1 MPKPMMTPLDQILV
15 PSVKTDE
22 IYRTRVIGQDFS
34 FTGLKALLGAA
45 GFHTSGDQIA
55 NLAAETEVSREA
67 ARAILSDL
75 SLQHFYDRP
84 LPNDH
89 GEIDDIMRV
98 NYDIDLAIFDEMA
111 MMTVGELKDWMQK
124 ASGPQI
130 KRAGKGL
137 TGVMISAVT
146 KLMSVHDMVYN
157 ARKIECA
164 TQARTHLGLSGS
176 LSTRI
181 QPNHPTDDLNA
192 ITALTWMGLSMGN
205 GDLLIGLNP
214 ADDTVDNIGACLL
227 HLDKIRRQ
235 TGAPTQVCVLS
246 HIRTQLA
253 CLEEGAPLE
262 ILFQSLAGTDS
273 TLREAFDVT
282 VSYLDQAWQVMK
294 EKGVLNKHQFMYF
307 ETGQGSEISYG
318 KHCGIDMS
326 TAEALSYGLCRRY
339 DPCMVNSVTG
349 FIGPETHKDS
359 LQIIYAN
366 LQDLFMGKVMGL
378 PMGVSPCF
386 TLHADASS
394 EGQEIAVELLT
405 VAGANYFMDIYMGVD
420 RMLAYSD
427 TSGHDDQTIREIHN
441 LKPSPEFYHWALEK
455 GIFKESRDG
464 QIARGPNWGNPG
476 IFAESNQAWKDL
488 ISRVPM
494 CYGTTNAGPRMSN
507 HVNRKLKQNIAVARA
522 AAKSKLRFDELEEID
537 FRLIRSQA
545 NNIER
550 HHADPD
556 AGSRLCEK
564 TKSHLQAENRDIQ
577 ILITDGLSAEAVHQ
591 NINELLPVLEDGLR
605 SHGYSLG
612 QTMIAPHGRVKLS
625 EDIANTVNARMV
637 IVLLGERPGAD
648 GKSSRSLSGYL
659 VYRLDDPEAR
669 QQAAEFS
676 KIKDIEFENTV
687 VPNIYYGGIP
697 PMEAGSLIAE
707 RAMQIMDNKAAG
719 NRLNAI
725 LGSRMGLSDAVRES
739 KVESTKTGSTIRVH
753 DFVGQKSISE
763 ADVMMLLH
771 WGVKEILLSQRTI
784 ISPLAGDLLK
794 HEGIKLRYNDSLAK

>member
-1 MPKPMMTPLDQILV
+1 MPKPLMTPLDQIPV
-15 PSVKTDE
+15 PAPKADE
-22 IYRTRVIGQDFS
+22 IYRTRVIGQS
-34 FTGLKALLGAA
+34 FTFIGLKALLGAA
-45 GFHTSGDQIA
+45 GFHTSGDQVA
-55 NLAAETEVSREA
+55 GLAADDEVSREA

-75 SLQHFYDRP
+75 TLQHIYDHP
-84 LPNDH
+84 LTNDR

-98 NYDIDLAIFDEMA
+98 NYDIDLTIFDDMA
-111 MMTVGELKDWMQK
+111 MMTVGELKDWIQK
-124 ASGPQI
+124 ASGAQI

-157 ARKIECA
+157 TRKIECP
-164 TQARTHLGLSGS
+164 TQARTHLGLAGS

-214 ADDTVDNIGACLL
+214 ADDTVDNIGACLI

-262 ILFQSLAGTDS
+262 ILFQSLAGTDA
-273 TLREAFDVT
+273 TLREAFDVS
-282 VSYLDQAWQVMK
+282 VPYLDKAWQTMK

-307 ETGQGSEISYG
+307 ETGQGSEVSYG

-326 TAEALSYGLCRRY
+326 TTEALTYGLCRRY

-366 LQDLFMGKVMGL
+366 LQDLFMGKMMGL

-420 RMLAYSD
+420 RMLAYAD

-464 QIARGPNWGNPG
+464 QITRGPNWGNPA
-476 IFAESNQAWKDL
+476 IFADSKQAWNDL

-494 CYGTTNAGPRMSN
+494 CYGTSNAGPRMAN
-507 HVNRKLKQNIAVARA
+507 HVNRKLKQNIAVARV

-556 AGSRLCEK
+556 AGAHLCEK
-564 TKSHLQAENRDIQ
+564 TRSHLQPENRDIQ

-591 NINELLPVLEDGLR
+591 NINELLPVLEDGLQ
-605 SHGYSLG
+605 SHGYSLS
-612 QTMIAPHGRVKLS
+612 QTMVAPHGRVKLA
-625 EDIANTVNARMV
+625 EDIARTVNAKLV

-659 VYRLDDPEAR
+659 IYRLEDE
-669 QQAAEFS
+669 QTQKLAADFS
-676 KIKDIEFENTV
+676 NIVEIEFENTV

-697 PMEAGSLIAE
+697 PMEAGSLLAE
-707 RAMQIMDNKAAG
+707 RAIQILDNKAAG

-725 LGSRMGLSDAVRES
+725 LGSRMGLSDIIRES
-739 KVESTKTGSTIRVH
+739 KVEPQKTASTIRVH
-753 DFVGQKSISE
+753 DFLGQKSISE
-763 ADVMMLLH
+763 ADVMMLIH

-794 HEGIKLRYNDSLAK
+794 QEGIKLRYNDALV